1 MLRADPIDF
10 SPALLRIQ
18 EKPPAPLAGWMLRLL
33 IGLLAG
39 VALWAVFG
47 RLDIVAVADG
57 KLVPSSYLKIVQP
70 AEQGIVKEILVREG
84 EKVAEGQVL
93 IRMDAALAQADL
105 RSLAADVQTRGL
117 ALRRIDAQLAGRPN
131 APGSVMQ
138 GSATPGLV
146 APDAVAPG
154 TATPGSATPRPSAAG
169 AQTSQPF
176 ARQPGDS
183 PAHYAQALAQYE
195 ANVRAYEN
203 ALAQERSLLHKAR
216 HDLAAAESTKAK
228 LEQVLPH
235 YVEQERAFAKL
246 QKDGFAGR
254 VMATDK
260 ARERIEKEQDLRTQE
275 FVIRSS
281 RAVIAQSEAKIAQ
294 ITADY
299 RRALQA
305 ERVETAMQLERASQE
320 LAKHEHRRGLLELRA
335 PQAGIVKDLATYTAG
350 TVVAPGTILMTL
362 VPEGDK
368 LVAEVWV
375 SNQDVGFVR
384 MGQDV
389 KVKLAAFQFQKY
401 GMVDGKV
408 LHINADATEAP
419 SPNTRSDALAGRDRP
434 MGPLAF
440 RALVELGAQELRT
453 DAARYALAPGMQVS
467 SEIHLGTRS
476 ILEYVLSPV
485 QKAWHE
491 AARER

>member
-1 MLRADPIDF
+1 MRADPVDF

-18 EKPPAPLAGWMLRLL
+18 EKPPAPLAGWMLWLL
-33 IGLLAG
+33 IGFLAG
-39 VALWAVFG
+39 VALWTVFG

-93 IRMDAALAQADL
+93 IRMDAALAQADH
-105 RSLAADVQTRGL
+105 RSLAADVQTKRL
-117 ALRRIDAQLAGRPN
+117 ALRRIEGQLAG
-131 APGSVMQ
+131 
-138 GSATPGLV
+138 
-146 APDAVAPG
+146 G
-154 TATPGSATPRPSAAG
+154 TFAGAAG
-169 AQTSQPF
+169 HTA
-176 ARQPGDS
+176 ARSARAFPRGKDDS
-183 PAHYAQALAQYE
+183 PAYYAQALAQYE

-203 ALAQERSLLHKAR
+203 ALAQERSLLEKAR
-216 HDLAAAESTKAK
+216 SDLAAAESTKAK

-235 YVEQERAFAKL
+235 YIEQELAFNQL

-281 RAVIAQSEAKIAQ
+281 RALIAQSEAKIAQ

-299 RRALQA
+299 RRQLQA

-350 TVVAPGTILMTL
+350 TVAAPGTILMTL

-368 LVAEVWV
+368 LIAEVWV

-384 MGQDV
+384 KDQDV
-389 KVKLAAFQFQKY
+389 KVKLVAFQFQKY
-401 GMVDGKV
+401 GMVEGRV

-440 RALVELGAQELRT
+440 RALVELKAQALVADGARH
-453 DAARYALAPGMQVS
+453 ALAPGMQVS

-476 ILEYVLSPV
+476 VLEYVLSPV